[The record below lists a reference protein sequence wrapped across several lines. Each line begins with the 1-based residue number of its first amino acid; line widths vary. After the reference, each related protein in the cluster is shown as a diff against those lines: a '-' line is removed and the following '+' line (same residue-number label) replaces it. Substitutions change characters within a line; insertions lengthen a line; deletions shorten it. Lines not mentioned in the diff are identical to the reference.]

1 MPLLSIII
9 PVYQAKKYLGK
20 CIDSILNQSFLDFEL
35 ILVDDGSNDGS
46 ERICDE
52 YTRKDNRIKV
62 IHQINQGVSGARN
75 TGLKYASGEYIAF
88 VDADD

>member
-75 TGLKYASGEYIAF
+75 TGLKYASGEIYCF
-88 VDADD
+88 CRCG

>member
-62 IHQINQGVSGARN
+62 IH
-75 TGLKYASGEYIAF
+75 
-88 VDADD
+88 